1 MNLFDLATR
10 NVKQNFQPYFLYFI
24 SMIFSILVFYT
35 FVSVRYNAQVIQLAG
50 NTTFIMLKIGAYT
63 IAIFSA
69 IFMGYSHSFFTK
81 KRKKEIGLYAL
92 LGLERKQIARMLY
105 YENMLMGLGALVIG
119 VIIGNVFSKLL
130 IMLFFR
136 LMGHFIR
143 VNFAISL
150 PAILYTVIIFSIIFL
165 LISLHAYSLIY
176 RFKLVDLFRSEES
189 GETEPK
195 ASALLA
201 CISIAL
207 IIAGYILAFKYK
219 IVPSFWVYAISVLF
233 MVIAGTYGLFHSFM
247 VFVIRMSKKNLSRY
261 YQGMNLISTSNFMYR
276 IKSNATL
283 LATIAILCATTLT
296 A

>member
-1 MNLFDLATR
+1 
-10 NVKQNFQPYFLYFI
+10 
-24 SMIFSILVFYT
+24 MIFSIAVFFT
-35 FVSVRYNAQVIQLAG
+35 FVSVRYNAQVIHLAG
-50 NTTFIMLKIGAYT
+50 STTFIMLKIGAYA

-69 IFMGYSHSFFTK
+69 VFIGYSHSFFTK

-92 LGLERKQIARMLY
+92 LGLERRQIARMLY
-105 YENMLMGLGALVIG
+105 FENLLMGLGALVIG
-119 VIIGNVFSKLL
+119 IIIGNVFSKLL
-130 IMLFFR
+130 IMLFFK

-143 VNFAISL
+143 VNFAVSVQ
-150 PAILYTVIIFSIIFL
+150 AILYTIAVFLVIFL
-165 LISLHAYSLIY
+165 LVSLHAYSLIY

-189 GETEPK
+189 GEIEPK

-219 IVPSFWVYAISVLF
+219 VVPNFLLYAAGVLS

-261 YQGMNLISTSNFMYR
+261 YHGRESWL
-276 IKSNATL
+276 
-283 LATIAILCATTLT
+283 
-296 A
+296 